1 VRSGVCKFRIGISI
15 GRYDECDHDEWF
27 LTVHHATHN
36 DHQPEATSLLRKPFR
51 LRPTTDLDLVTAAM
65 QSYGGTGVARSLYYY
80 RTGEVLDYTLLRR
93 LKNITHNS
101 TMATGSAAQELIA
114 ELRFVIYTY
123 VISSTPYMY
132 VCLII
137 TLSTIGRTHLLILLQ
152 FTMQRIS
159 NLRLLV
165 CYNGQ
170 AQTNAF
176 RKSHCQKWQ
185 PLTYTQLV
193 LACA

>member
-1 VRSGVCKFRIGISI
+1 
-15 GRYDECDHDEWF
+15 
-27 LTVHHATHN
+27 
-36 DHQPEATSLLRKPFR
+36 
-51 LRPTTDLDLVTAAM
+51 M
-65 QSYGGTGVARSLYYY
+65 ARSLYYY

-176 RKSHCQKWQ
+176 RKSHCQKCQ
-185 PLTYTQLV
+185 PFLDIHSTRSSMCIEGKMLLGQPYFLHFLIALLIV
-193 LACA
+193 YYLKLFFCIILALPISCCVGPPRRSAPISKIS